1 MKLFISL
8 TLAFIE
14 NTRHKNQDMSKSNGS
29 KQKWI
34 EKGYEHFALYGPEN
48 ISINKISKEIG
59 FSRASFYHHFG
70 DLDIF
75 IEELLDLHW
84 KICVQFISIGKVE
97 CKVLYPDLY
106 ILLSQNIIPLKF
118 NRQLFIN
125 RNVPAYNYLFIKT
138 YNGAAKIFT
147 LKLFSAQ
154 FDFKNNEETFD
165 LWVTVGESWYS
176 RLDMN
181 DLSAER
187 MEQQSKDIMN
197 SVLKFISSNLY
208 SKIHYTGLSNL

>member
-1 MKLFISL
+1 MLK
-8 TLAFIE
+8 ADK
-14 NTRHKNQDMSKSNGS
+14 TRQL
-29 KQKWI
+29 WI
-34 EKGYEHFALYGPEN
+34 EKGYEHFALYGPN
-48 ISINKISKEIG
+48 NLSVNKLSKEVG
-59 FSRASFYHHFG
+59 SARASFYHHFG

-84 KICVQFISIGKVE
+84 EICQQFNSIGEEE

-125 RNVPAYNYLFIKT
+125 RNVPAYNYLFIKS
-138 YNGAAKIFT
+138 YNETAKIFT
-147 LKLFSAQ
+147 LKLFSTQ
-154 FDFKNNEETFD
+154 FDFKNNEDTFD

-187 MEQQSKDIMN
+187 IEQLSKDVMN
-197 SVLKFISSNLY
+197 SVLKFMSSNLY
-208 SKIHYTGLSNL
+208 TKIQDTQ